1 MGDRSCNNALLQC
14 KRDLFINGGQSCLS
28 TKDLTR
34 STFYRSITLLKN
46 LASIAID
53 IEGDE
58 FGKIFEYFLGKFD
71 FVMSNFPAANN

>member
-1 MGDRSCNNALLQC
+1 MLVN
-14 KRDLFINGGQSCLS
+14 KRFDPFF
-28 TKDLTR
+28 DP
-34 STFYRSITLLKN
+34 FYRSITLLKN